1 MTKKS
6 TSKKTAPKKPAPKK
20 ATPKKAT
27 PKKTLKKDKDAAS
40 IEVNRRREW
49 RFDLPLPVRIEG
61 KLPQGKKFKESTK
74 IDNISSKGVYFSLD
88 SAVIIGSKLNLVI
101 DMPKE
106 LGGDKK
112 LKLYLGGL
120 TVRLEELDEKTK
132 KQGVAL
138 RFHKKY
144 KIIPKELEKNKKSS

>member
-6 TSKKTAPKKPAPKK
+6 TPKKTAPKKTAPKK
-20 ATPKKAT
+20 TPKK
-27 PKKTLKKDKDAAS
+27 DKNAAV
-40 IEVNRRREW
+40 IEINRRREW

-61 KLPQGKKFKESTK
+61 KLPQGRKFKESTK
-74 IDNISSKGVYFSLD
+74 IENISSKGVYFCLD
-88 SAVIIGSKLNLVI
+88 SGVIIGSRLNLVI

-112 LKLYLGGL
+112 LKLCLGGL
-120 TVRLEELDEKTK
+120 TVRLEELDKKEK

-144 KIIPKELEKNKKSS
+144 KILDEEKEKK

>member
-6 TSKKTAPKKPAPKK
+6 TSKKTAPKKT
-20 ATPKKAT
+20 TPKKAA
-27 PKKTLKKDKDAAS
+27 PKKTLRKEKDTAN
-40 IEVNRRREW
+40 IEINRRREW
-49 RFDLPLPVRIEG
+49 RFDLPLPVIIEG
-61 KLPQGKKFKESTK
+61 KLPQGKKFKEITK
-74 IDNISSKGVYFSLD
+74 IENISSKGVYFSLD
-88 SAVIIGSKLNLVI
+88 SGVIIGSKLNLVI

-112 LKLYLGGL
+112 LKLCLGGL

-144 KIIPKELEKNKKSS
+144 KIIDKDSEKK

>member
-6 TSKKTAPKKPAPKK
+6 TTKKT
-20 ATPKKAT
+20 T
-27 PKKTLKKDKDAAS
+27 PKKTTTKKTTTKKTIKKDKDVAN
-40 IEVNRRREW
+40 IEINRRREW
-49 RFDLPLPVRIEG
+49 RFDLPLPVKIEG

-74 IDNISSKGVYFSLD
+74 IENISSKGVYFSLD
-88 SAVIIGSKLNLVI
+88 SGVIIGSKLNLVI

-112 LKLYLGGL
+112 LKLCLGGL
-120 TVRLEELDEKTK
+120 TVRLEELNEKTK

-144 KIIPKELEKNKKSS
+144 KIIPKDTEKK

>member
-6 TSKKTAPKKPAPKK
+6 TSQKTAPKKTSPKKAAPKK
-20 ATPKKAT
+20 TSKKAR
-27 PKKTLKKDKDAAS
+27 DAAS

-49 RFDLPLPVRIEG
+49 RFDLPLPVKIEG
-61 KLPQGKKFKESTK
+61 KLPVGKTFKEETK
-74 IDNISSKGVYFSLD
+74 IENISSKGVYFSLD
-88 SAVIIGSKLNLVI
+88 SGVIIGSKLNLVI

-106 LGGDKK
+106 LGGGKK
-112 LKLYLGGL
+112 LKLCLGGL
-120 TVRLEELDEKTK
+120 TVRLEELDKKTK

-144 KIIPKELEKNKKSS
+144 KLLPKDLKKDKNAS

>member
-6 TSKKTAPKKPAPKK
+6 TSKKK
-20 ATPKKAT
+20 A

-40 IEVNRRREW
+40 IEINRRREW

-61 KLPQGKKFKESTK
+61 KLPQGKKFKEITK
-74 IDNISSKGVYFSLD
+74 IENISSKGVYFSLD
-88 SAVIIGSKLNLVI
+88 SGVIIGSKLNLVI

-112 LKLYLGGL
+112 LKLCLGGL

-144 KIIPKELEKNKKSS
+144 KIIPKDVEKE

>member
-6 TSKKTAPKKPAPKK
+6 TTKKTA
-20 ATPKKAT
+20 PKKAT
-27 PKKTLKKDKDAAS
+27 PKKTLRKDKDTAN
-40 IEVNRRREW
+40 IEINRRREW
-49 RFDLPLPVRIEG
+49 RFDLPLPVKIEG
-61 KLPQGKKFKESTK
+61 KLPRGKKFKEITK
-74 IDNISSKGVYFSLD
+74 IENISSKGVYFSLD
-88 SAVIIGSKLNLVI
+88 SGVIIGSKLNLVI

-112 LKLYLGGL
+112 LKLCLGGL

-144 KIIPKELEKNKKSS
+144 KIMPKDVEKK

>member
-6 TSKKTAPKKPAPKK
+6 TTKKTARKK
-20 ATPKKAT
+20 ATPE
-27 PKKTLKKDKDAAS
+27 KTLRKDKDAAN
-40 IEVNRRREW
+40 IEINRRREW

-61 KLPQGKKFKESTK
+61 KLPQGKKFKEITK
-74 IDNISSKGVYFSLD
+74 IENISSKGVYFSLD
-88 SAVIIGSKLNLVI
+88 SGVIIGSKLNLVI

-112 LKLYLGGL
+112 LKLCLGGL

-144 KIIPKELEKNKKSS
+144 KIMPEDAEKK

>member
-6 TSKKTAPKKPAPKK
+6 TSKKTAPKKTAPKK
-20 ATPKKAT
+20 TA
-27 PKKTLKKDKDAAS
+27 PKKTLKKDKNAAS
-40 IEVNRRREW
+40 IEINRRREW
-49 RFDLPLPVRIEG
+49 RFDLPLPVKIEG

-74 IDNISSKGVYFSLD
+74 IENISSKGVYFSLD
-88 SAVIIGSKLNLVI
+88 SGVIIGSKLNLVI

-112 LKLYLGGL
+112 LKLCLGGL

-144 KIIPKELEKNKKSS
+144 KIMPEDAEKK